1 MSIAKPLKKAVAA
14 VILDL
19 DDGILGDVLKALLLK
34 YGKQWDGREAQKIVG
49 KTPLEEAAIVVGD
62 YELPCSIDEF
72 VTQIT
77 PLLYDQ

>member
-1 MSIAKPLKKAVAA
+1 
-14 VILDL
+14 
-19 DDGILGDVLKALLLK
+19 
-34 YGKQWDGREAQKIVG
+34 VG

>member
-1 MSIAKPLKKAVAA
+1 MINIYKHTSFPFQFHGT
-14 VILDL
+14 
-19 DDGILGDVLKALLLK
+19 DGILGDVLKALLLK

>member
-1 MSIAKPLKKAVAA
+1 MINIYKQARFSFQFHGT
-14 VILDL
+14 
-19 DDGILGDVLKALLLK
+19 DGILSDVLKALLLK

-49 KTPLEEAAIVVGD
+49 KTPLEEATIVVED
-62 YELPCSIDEF
+62 YELPCSTDEF